1 MAAKKQM
8 NLGLLLNSIGFHIA
22 AWRHPDARPDLAS
35 NLKRYVDITK
45 TAERGLF
52 DLVFLADSAAMH
64 HSHNFEVMAK
74 MSPFYQ
80 MEPVA
85 LLSAL
90 ASVTDKIGLV
100 GSITTTYNEP
110 FHIARKMATL
120 DHISDGRAGWN
131 LVTSANQAEAYNFS
145 RDQHM
150 DHADRYGRAVEV
162 AQIVRGLWDSWEDD
176 ALLFDKESGQYFDLD
191 KMHVLGHVGERFSV
205 KGPLNVFRSPQGHPV
220 IAQAGSSEPGMELAA
235 ETADVVFTQQ
245 LTLKD
250 GKAFYAD
257 LKGRMA
263 KFGRSP
269 DQLKILPGVV
279 PFIGDTDEEAEEQ
292 FQLLQSLIVPEVG
305 LALLRELL
313 GGVDLSAYPLDGP
326 MPDLTETNAGKGRLK
341 NMTEL
346 AKRENLTIRQLYQH
360 AAGSRGHWS
369 IKGTATK
376 VADILETWITEEAAD
391 GFVVIPPYLP
401 GTINNFVDKVV
412 PELQRRG
419 LYREAY
425 QGATLRDHLGLARP
439 VHPAADKRS
448 GNTSDARR
456 AAGTR

>member
-1 MAAKKQM
+1 MAGTKQM
-8 NLGLLLNSIGFHIA
+8 KLGLLLNTIGFHIA

-35 NLKRYVDITK
+35 KLERYIDITK

-80 MEPVA
+80 MEPVS

-90 ASVTDKIGLV
+90 APVTKKIGLV
-100 GSITTTYNEP
+100 GSITTSYNEP
-110 FHIARKMATL
+110 FHIARKIATL
-120 DHISDGRAGWN
+120 DHVSDGRAGWN

-145 RDQHM
+145 REKHF
-150 DHADRYGRAVEV
+150 DHADRYGRAVEI

-176 ALLFDKESGQYFDLD
+176 ALVLDKERGQYFDLD
-191 KMHVLGHVGERFSV
+191 KMHVLGHVGEQFSV

-220 IAQAGSSEPGMELAA
+220 IAQAGSSEPGKELAA
-235 ETADVVFTQQ
+235 ETADIVFTQQ

-250 GKAFYAD
+250 GKEFYAD

-263 KFGRSP
+263 KFGRSR
-269 DQLKILPGVV
+269 DQLKVMPGIV
-279 PFIGDTDEEAEEQ
+279 PFVGDTDEDAEAQ
-292 FQLLQSLIVPEVG
+292 FQLLQSLILPEVG
-305 LALLRELL
+305 LALLREIL
-313 GGVDLSAYPLDGP
+313 GGHDLSKYPLDGP
-326 MPDLTETNAGKGRLK
+326 VPELTETNAGKGRLK
-341 NMTEL
+341 NMMEL
-346 AKRENLTIRQLYQH
+346 AQRENLTIRQLYQH
-360 AAGSRGHWS
+360 AAGSRGHW
-369 IKGTATK
+369 IVKGTPSK
-376 VADILETWITEEAAD
+376 IADALEMWIAEEAAD

-419 LYREAY
+419 LFREEY
-425 QGATLRDHLGLARP
+425 EGQTLRDHLGLARP
-439 VHPAADKRS
+439 TYSSA
-448 GNTSDARR
+448 N
-456 AAGTR
+456 AGTK